1 MEITAKLSYTR
12 TAPRKVRLVADLVRG
27 RRAKDAQ
34 TVLSFTPNK
43 SAGTILKLL
52 NQAINSAKN
61 NFKIDENNLY
71 ISKIIV
77 DGGPMLKRSRPRA
90 RGSAY
95 EIQKKTSHITITL
108 EEIEKKEVLQE
119 NVREKA
125 ATGGGEPRPEDSGRE
140 QKEVRKQPKTKT
152 MPGKEILKPQAQK
165 QRRQVFRRQT
175 F

>member
-1 MEITAKLSYTR
+1 MAITAKLSYLR
-12 TAPRKVRLVADLVRG
+12 TAPRKVRQVADLVRG
-27 RRAKDAQ
+27 KRVKDAQ
-34 TVLSFTPNK
+34 SILSFTLNK

-77 DGGPMLKRSRPRA
+77 DGGPILKRSRPRA

-95 EIQKKTSHITITL
+95 EIQKKTSHIIITL

-119 NVREKA
+119 KVREEA
-125 ATGGGEPRPEDSGRE
+125 AAEGGEPRP
-140 QKEVRKQPKTKT
+140 
-152 MPGKEILKPQAQK
+152 
-165 QRRQVFRRQT
+165 
-175 F
+175 